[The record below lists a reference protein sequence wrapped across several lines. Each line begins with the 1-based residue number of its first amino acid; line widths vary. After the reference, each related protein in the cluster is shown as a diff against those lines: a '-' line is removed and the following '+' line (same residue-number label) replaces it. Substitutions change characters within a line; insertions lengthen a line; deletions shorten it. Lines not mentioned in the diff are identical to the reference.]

1 MQTIRVTVTSSV
13 FDRWNRLKT
22 QLKFHDD
29 GDLTLFLIE
38 YWESKN
44 PNIYHEEVQNSNI
57 TDMTIPYKN
66 ESGNLDICQDEEIQI
81 SHETVMAILDKDDFD
96 KKEEGSNL
104 IKIAKSLDEVDH
116 IIKHY
121 EVNTSSK
128 FITKKKEK
136 CFGNEN
142 IVDDMEKQMIR
153 FEDTQPNAVPKIIYD
168 GIPFVIAGKKIM
180 ECHLGIDRDKRK
192 KEYRRQKIE
201 DLCNKDHSS
210 ANKKRKVQDS
220 KKKMCPVQI
229 KIRHIVK
236 FPDFKL
242 SKNTKRSRDNLSRDV
257 RSVIGSNFL
266 TTKIEH
272 QYIIFLPPEDDHRNH
287 FKGELSM
294 GVKQHIEI

>member
-1 MQTIRVTVTSSV
+1 MQTISVTVTSSV

-22 QLKFHDD
+22 QLKFIDD

-38 YWESKN
+38 FWESKN
-44 PNIYHEEVQNSNI
+44 LNIYHNGEVQNSNI

-66 ESGNLDICQDEEIQI
+66 DYD
-81 SHETVMAILDKDDFD
+81 
-96 KKEEGSNL
+96 KEERCSNVV
-104 IKIAKSLDEVDH
+104 KIAHSLDEVDC

-168 GIPFVIAGKKIM
+168 RIPFVIAGKKIM
-180 ECHLGIDRDKRK
+180 ECHLGIDRDKKK
-192 KEYRRQKIE
+192 KEERRKKIE
-201 DLCNKDHSS
+201 DLSNTDHSF
-210 ANKKRKVQDS
+210 AIKKRKVQDS

-257 RSVIGSNFL
+257 RSVIDSDFL

-272 QYIIFLPPEDDHRNH
+272 QYIIFLPAEDDHRNH
-287 FKGELSM
+287 FKGEK
-294 GVKQHIEI
+294 VYV